1 MYQDQ
6 LSTDVFEVFVAVV
19 GRLCRFALVCAFLI
33 FFSLISCCLKLMGE
47 YFNLSPPK
55 IVPYWVGVV
64 DDLFPAKTIRF

>member
-33 FFSLISCCLKLMGE
+33 FSLISCMKLMGE
-47 YFNLSPPK
+47 YLNLSPPK